1 MKLKKLSLRQLFS
14 NTKFLVVFSILVA
27 FIFWIVVALEYAPVI
42 ENEIKDIPVK
52 IDMNNSVP
60 DKLGLQIFGQSNYT
74 INITVRGNRY
84 IVGGDLLTADDFEAT
99 AQTAYVDS
107 AGKHSLVVKV
117 TAKDANAD
125 YEIISKSTDYIEVYF
140 DKYAEKEVEVTPR
153 IISELDDYTADDY
166 MFDKADIIYET
177 KTVKVSGAQTE
188 VNSITAAYADI
199 PIEKKLTQSE
209 TIDASV
215 VLSNGSNLDSKYVK
229 INGESRLTVP
239 VTLPVYKMQTSAVS
253 VSFKNTPSD
262 YINSPLLYSISPS
275 RVRVA
280 VLQNGSDTTNSLEIG
295 TIDFANITPSNG
307 SFTFLASN
315 VKTAKF
321 LDGTTSF
328 NVEVNTDGLSTKKLE
343 PNINSIMITG
353 GSGVSAGNVDLS
365 SIGSVTVVGTQ
376 TALASVNANMLEVN
390 INLTN
395 IKLEEGENTV
405 PVTVTL
411 KNSKNCWVSGSYS
424 AVIVQN

>member
-60 DKLGLQIFGQSNYT
+60 DKLGLQIFGQSDYT
-74 INITVRGNRY
+74 INVTVRGNRY

-229 INGESRLTVP
+229 INGESSLTVP

-253 VSFKNTPSD
+253 VSYKNTPSD

-328 NVEVNTDGLSTKKLE
+328 NVEVNTDRLSTKKLE

>member
-60 DKLGLQIFGQSNYT
+60 DKLGLQIFGQSDYT
-74 INITVRGNRY
+74 INVTVRGNRY

-229 INGESRLTVP
+229 INGESSLTVP

-328 NVEVNTDGLSTKKLE
+328 SVEVNTDRLSTKKLE

>member
-60 DKLGLQIFGQSNYT
+60 DKLGLQIFGQSDYT
-74 INITVRGNRY
+74 INVTVRGNRY

-153 IISELDDYTADDY
+153 IISELDDYTADDF

-215 VLSNGSNLDSKYVK
+215 VLSNGSDLDSKYVK

-295 TIDFANITPSNG
+295 TIDFANITPSNS

-328 NVEVNTDGLSTKKLE
+328 SVEVNTDGLSTKKLE

>member
-60 DKLGLQIFGQSNYT
+60 DKLGLQIFGQSDYT
-74 INITVRGNRY
+74 INVTVRGNRY

-215 VLSNGSNLDSKYVK
+215 VLSNGSDIDSKYVK

-328 NVEVNTDGLSTKKLE
+328 SVEVNTDGLSTKKLE

-353 GSGVSAGNVDLS
+353 GSGVSVGNVDLS

-424 AVIVQN
+424 ALIVQN

>member
-1 MKLKKLSLRQLFS
+1 MKAKKLSLRQLFS
-14 NTKFLVVFSILVA
+14 NTKFLVVFSIVVA
-27 FIFWIVVALEYAPVI
+27 FIFWIVVALEYAPVV

-60 DKLGLQIFGQSNYT
+60 DKLGLQIFGQSDYT
-74 INITVRGNRY
+74 INVTVRGNRY

-125 YEIISKSTDYIEVYF
+125 YEIVSKSADYIEVFF

-166 MFDKADIIYET
+166 MFDKADIIYDT

-215 VLSNGSNLDSKYVK
+215 VLSNGNDLDSKYVK
-229 INGESRLTVP
+229 INGESNLKIP

-262 YINSPLLYSISPS
+262 YINSPLVYSISPS

-295 TIDFANITPSNG
+295 SIDFTQITPSNG

-321 LDGTTSF
+321 LDGTSSF
-328 NVEVNTDGLSTKKLE
+328 SVEVNTDGLSTKTLE
-343 PNINSIMITG
+343 PGINSIMITG
-353 GSGVSAGNVDLS
+353 GSGVSAGNVELD
-365 SIGSVTVVGTQ
+365 SIGQITVVGTQ
-376 TALASVNANMLEVN
+376 TALKSVNANMLEIS

-395 IKLEEGENTV
+395 TKLEEGENSV

-411 KNSKNCWVSGSYS
+411 KNSKNCWVSGSYT
-424 AVIVQN
+424 AVIIQN

>member
-1 MKLKKLSLRQLFS
+1 MKVKKLSLRQLFS
-14 NTKFLVVFSILVA
+14 NTKFLVIFSIVVA

-60 DKLGLQIFGQSNYT
+60 DKLGLQIFGQSDYT
-74 INITVRGNRY
+74 INVTVRGNRY

-125 YEIISKSTDYIEVYF
+125 YEIVSKSADYIEVFF

-153 IISELDDYTADDY
+153 IVSELDDYTADDY
-166 MFDKADIIYET
+166 MFDKDDIIYDT

-215 VLSNGSNLDSKYVK
+215 VLSDGSNLDSKYVK
-229 INGESRLTVP
+229 INGESSLTVP

-262 YINSPLLYSISPS
+262 YINSPLVYSISPS

-295 TIDFANITPSNG
+295 SIDFTQITPSNG

-328 NVEVNTDGLSTKKLE
+328 SVEVNTDGLSTKALE
-343 PNINSIMITG
+343 PGINSIMITG
-353 GSGVSAGNVDLS
+353 GSGVSAGNVSLD
-365 SIGSVTVVGTQ
+365 SIGQITVVGTQ
-376 TALASVNANMLEVN
+376 TALSGVNAGMLEIS

-395 IKLEEGENTV
+395 VKLEEGENTV

-411 KNSKNCWVSGSYS
+411 KNSKNCWVSGSYT

>member
-60 DKLGLQIFGQSNYT
+60 DKLGLQIFGQSDYT
-74 INITVRGNRY
+74 INVTVRGNRY

-215 VLSNGSNLDSKYVK
+215 VLSNGSDLDSKYVK

-295 TIDFANITPSNG
+295 TIDFANITPSNS

-328 NVEVNTDGLSTKKLE
+328 SVEVNTDGLSTKKLE

-390 INLTN
+390 IILTN

>member
-60 DKLGLQIFGQSNYT
+60 DKLGLQIFGQSDYT
-74 INITVRGNRY
+74 INVTVRGNRY

-188 VNSITAAYADI
+188 VNSITAAYANI

-215 VLSNGSNLDSKYVK
+215 VLSNGSDLDSKYVK

-262 YINSPLLYSISPS
+262 YINSPLLYNISPS

>member
-60 DKLGLQIFGQSNYT
+60 DKLGLQIFGQSDYT
-74 INITVRGNRY
+74 INVTVRGNRY

-153 IISELDDYTADDY
+153 IVSELDDYTADDY

-215 VLSNGSNLDSKYVK
+215 VLSNGSDLESKYVK

-307 SFTFLASN
+307 SFTFHASN

-328 NVEVNTDGLSTKKLE
+328 SVEVNTDGLSTKKLE

>member
-60 DKLGLQIFGQSNYT
+60 DKLGLQIFGQSDYT
-74 INITVRGNRY
+74 INVTVRGNRY

-125 YEIISKSTDYIEVYF
+125 YEIISKSTDYIEAYF

-215 VLSNGSNLDSKYVK
+215 VLSNGSDLDSKYVK

-307 SFTFLASN
+307 SFTFIASN

>member
-1 MKLKKLSLRQLFS
+1 MKAKKLSLRQLFS
-14 NTKFLVVFSILVA
+14 NTKFLVVFSIVVA
-27 FIFWIVVALEYAPVI
+27 FIFWIVVALEYAPVV

-60 DKLGLQIFGQSNYT
+60 DKLGLQIFGQSDYT
-74 INITVRGNRY
+74 INVTVRGNRY

-125 YEIISKSTDYIEVYF
+125 YEIVSKSADYIEVFF

-166 MFDKADIIYET
+166 MFDKADIIYDT

-215 VLSNGSNLDSKYVK
+215 VLSNGSDLDSKYVK
-229 INGESRLTVP
+229 INGESNLKIP

-262 YINSPLLYSISPS
+262 YINSPLVYSISPS

-295 TIDFANITPSNG
+295 SIDFTQITPSNG

-321 LDGTTSF
+321 LDGTSSF
-328 NVEVNTDGLSTKKLE
+328 SVEVNTDGLSTKTLD
-343 PNINSIMITG
+343 PGINSIMITG
-353 GSGVSAGNVDLS
+353 GSGVSAGNVELD
-365 SIGSVTVVGTQ
+365 SIGRITVVGTQ
-376 TALASVNANMLEVN
+376 TALNSVNADMLEIS

-395 IKLEEGENTV
+395 TKLEEGENTV

-411 KNSKNCWVSGSYS
+411 KNSKNCWVSGSYT
-424 AVIVQN
+424 AVIIQN

>member
-1 MKLKKLSLRQLFS
+1 MKLKKLSLRKLFS

-60 DKLGLQIFGQSNYT
+60 DKLGLQIFGQSDYT
-74 INITVRGNRY
+74 INVTVRGNRY

-188 VNSITAAYADI
+188 VNSIIAAYADI
-199 PIEKKLTQSE
+199 PVEKKLTQSE

-229 INGESRLTVP
+229 INGESSLTVP

>member
-60 DKLGLQIFGQSNYT
+60 DKLGLQIFGQSDYT
-74 INITVRGNRY
+74 INVTVRGNRY

-215 VLSNGSNLDSKYVK
+215 VLSNGSDLDSKYVK

-295 TIDFANITPSNG
+295 TIDFANITPSNN

-328 NVEVNTDGLSTKKLE
+328 SVEVNTDGLSTKKLE

-365 SIGSVTVVGTQ
+365 SIGSVIVVGTQ

>member
-60 DKLGLQIFGQSNYT
+60 DKLGLQIFGQSDYT
-74 INITVRGNRY
+74 INVTVRGNRY

-188 VNSITAAYADI
+188 VNSITAAYANI

-215 VLSNGSNLDSKYVK
+215 VLSNGSDLDSKYVK

-376 TALASVNANMLEVN
+376 TALSSVNANMLEVN

>member
-60 DKLGLQIFGQSNYT
+60 DKLGLQIFGQSDYT
-74 INITVRGNRY
+74 INVTVRGNRY

-153 IISELDDYTADDY
+153 IISELDDYTADDF

-215 VLSNGSNLDSKYVK
+215 VLSNGSDLDSKYVK

-295 TIDFANITPSNG
+295 TIDFANITPSNS

-328 NVEVNTDGLSTKKLE
+328 SVEVNTDRLSTKKLE

>member
-60 DKLGLQIFGQSNYT
+60 DKLGLQIFGQSDYT
-74 INITVRGNRY
+74 INVTVRGNRY

-117 TAKDANAD
+117 TAKDTNAD

-215 VLSNGSNLDSKYVK
+215 VLSNGSDLDSKYVK

-295 TIDFANITPSNG
+295 TIDFANIMPSNG

-328 NVEVNTDGLSTKKLE
+328 SVEVNTDGLSTKKLE

>member
-60 DKLGLQIFGQSNYT
+60 DKLGLQIFGQSDYT
-74 INITVRGNRY
+74 INVTVRGNRY

-215 VLSNGSNLDSKYVK
+215 VLSNGSDLDSKYVK

-295 TIDFANITPSNG
+295 AIDFANITPSNS

-328 NVEVNTDGLSTKKLE
+328 SVEVNTDGLSTKKLE

-405 PVTVTL
+405 PVTVIL

>member
-60 DKLGLQIFGQSNYT
+60 DKLGLQIFGQSDYT
-74 INITVRGNRY
+74 INVTVRGNRY

-215 VLSNGSNLDSKYVK
+215 VLSNGSDLDSKYVK

-239 VTLPVYKMQTSAVS
+239 VTLPVYKMQTSADS

-307 SFTFLASN
+307 SFTFIASN

>member
-60 DKLGLQIFGQSNYT
+60 DKLGLQIFGQSDYT
-74 INITVRGNRY
+74 INVTVRGNRY

-215 VLSNGSNLDSKYVK
+215 VLSNGSDLDSKYVK

-328 NVEVNTDGLSTKKLE
+328 SVEVNTDGLSTKKLE

-395 IKLEEGENTV
+395 IKLEEGENNV

>member
-60 DKLGLQIFGQSNYT
+60 DKLGLQIFGQSDYT

-328 NVEVNTDGLSTKKLE
+328 NVEVNTDRLSTKKLE

>member
-60 DKLGLQIFGQSNYT
+60 DKLGLQIFGQSDYT
-74 INITVRGNRY
+74 INVTVRGNRY

-215 VLSNGSNLDSKYVK
+215 VLSNGSDLDSKYVK

-343 PNINSIMITG
+343 QNINSIMITG

>member
-14 NTKFLVVFSILVA
+14 NTKFLVVFSIFVA

-60 DKLGLQIFGQSNYT
+60 DKLGLQIFGQSDYT
-74 INITVRGNRY
+74 INVTVRGNRY

-166 MFDKADIIYET
+166 MFDKADVIYET

-328 NVEVNTDGLSTKKLE
+328 NVEVNTDRLSTKKLE

>member
-1 MKLKKLSLRQLFS
+1 
-14 NTKFLVVFSILVA
+14 
-27 FIFWIVVALEYAPVI
+27 
-42 ENEIKDIPVK
+42 
-52 IDMNNSVP
+52 MNNSVP
-60 DKLGLQIFGQSNYT
+60 DKLGLQIFGQSDYT
-74 INITVRGNRY
+74 INVTVRGNRY

-177 KTVKVSGAQTE
+177 KSVKVSGAQTE
-188 VNSITAAYADI
+188 VNSSTAAYADI

-215 VLSNGSNLDSKYVK
+215 VLSNGSDLDSKYVK

-295 TIDFANITPSNG
+295 TIDFANITPSNS

>member
-1 MKLKKLSLRQLFS
+1 MKAKKLSLRQLFS
-14 NTKFLVVFSILVA
+14 NTKFLVVFSIVVA
-27 FIFWIVVALEYAPVI
+27 FIFWIVVALEYAPVV

-60 DKLGLQIFGQSNYT
+60 DKLGLQIFGQSDYT
-74 INITVRGNRY
+74 INVTVRGNRY

-99 AQTAYVDS
+99 AKTAYVDS

-125 YEIISKSTDYIEVYF
+125 YEIVSKSADYIEVFF

-166 MFDKADIIYET
+166 MFDKADIIYDT

-215 VLSNGSNLDSKYVK
+215 VLSNGSDLDSKYVK
-229 INGESRLTVP
+229 INGESNLKIP

-262 YINSPLLYSISPS
+262 YINSPLVYSISPS

-280 VLQNGSDTTNSLEIG
+280 VLQNGSATTNSLEIG
-295 TIDFANITPSNG
+295 SIDFTQITPSNG

-321 LDGTTSF
+321 LDGTSSF
-328 NVEVNTDGLSTKKLE
+328 SVEVNTDGLSTKTLE
-343 PNINSIMITG
+343 PGINSIMITG
-353 GSGVSAGNVDLS
+353 GSGVSAGNVELD
-365 SIGSVTVVGTQ
+365 SIGRITVVGTQ
-376 TALASVNANMLEVN
+376 TALNSVNADMLEIS

-395 IKLEEGENTV
+395 TKLEEGENTV

-411 KNSKNCWVSGSYS
+411 KNSKNCWVSGSYT
-424 AVIVQN
+424 AVIIQN

>member
-60 DKLGLQIFGQSNYT
+60 DKLGLQIFGQSDYT
-74 INITVRGNRY
+74 INVTVRGNRY

-215 VLSNGSNLDSKYVK
+215 VLSNGSDLDSKYVK

-295 TIDFANITPSNG
+295 TIDFANITPSNS

-353 GSGVSAGNVDLS
+353 GSGVSSGNVDLS

-376 TALASVNANMLEVN
+376 TALTSVNANMLEVN

>member
-1 MKLKKLSLRQLFS
+1 MKAKKLSLRQLFS
-14 NTKFLVVFSILVA
+14 NTKFLVVFSIVVA
-27 FIFWIVVALEYAPVI
+27 FIFWIVVALEYAPVV

-60 DKLGLQIFGQSNYT
+60 DKLGLQIFGQSDYT
-74 INITVRGNRY
+74 INVTVRGNRY

-125 YEIISKSTDYIEVYF
+125 YEIVSKSADYIEVFF

-166 MFDKADIIYET
+166 MFDKADIIYDT

-215 VLSNGSNLDSKYVK
+215 VLSNGNDLDSKYVK
-229 INGESRLTVP
+229 INGESNLKIP

-262 YINSPLLYSISPS
+262 YINSPLVYSISPS

-295 TIDFANITPSNG
+295 SIDFTQITPSNG

-321 LDGTTSF
+321 LDGTSSF
-328 NVEVNTDGLSTKKLE
+328 SVEVNTDGLSTKTLE
-343 PNINSIMITG
+343 PGINSIMITG
-353 GSGVSAGNVDLS
+353 GSGVSAGNVELD
-365 SIGSVTVVGTQ
+365 SIGRITVVGTQ
-376 TALASVNANMLEVN
+376 TALNSVNADMLEIS

-395 IKLEEGENTV
+395 TKLEEGENTV

-411 KNSKNCWVSGSYS
+411 KNSKNCWVSGSYT
-424 AVIVQN
+424 AVIIQN

>member
-60 DKLGLQIFGQSNYT
+60 DKLGLQIFGQSDYT
-74 INITVRGNRY
+74 INVTVRGNRY

-215 VLSNGSNLDSKYVK
+215 VLSNGSDLDSKYVK

-295 TIDFANITPSNG
+295 TIDFANITPSSS

-328 NVEVNTDGLSTKKLE
+328 SVEVNTDRLSTKKLE

-376 TALASVNANMLEVN
+376 TALTSVNANMLEVN

>member
-1 MKLKKLSLRQLFS
+1 MKLKKLSLRKLFS

-60 DKLGLQIFGQSNYT
+60 DKLGLQIFGQSDYT
-74 INITVRGNRY
+74 INVTVRGNRY

-215 VLSNGSNLDSKYVK
+215 VLSNGSDLDSKYVK

-295 TIDFANITPSNG
+295 TIDFANITPSNS

-328 NVEVNTDGLSTKKLE
+328 SVEVNTDGLSTKKLE

-395 IKLEEGENTV
+395 IKLEDGENTV

>member
-60 DKLGLQIFGQSNYT
+60 DKLGLQIFGQSDYT
-74 INITVRGNRY
+74 INVTVRGNRY

-215 VLSNGSNLDSKYVK
+215 VLSNGSDLDSKYVK

-307 SFTFLASN
+307 SFSFIASN

>member
-1 MKLKKLSLRQLFS
+1 MKAKKLSLRQLFS
-14 NTKFLVVFSILVA
+14 NTKFLVVFSIVVA
-27 FIFWIVVALEYAPVI
+27 FIFWIVVALEYAPVV

-60 DKLGLQIFGQSNYT
+60 DKLGLQIFGQSDYT
-74 INITVRGNRY
+74 INVTVRGNRY

-125 YEIISKSTDYIEVYF
+125 YEIVSKSADYIEVFF

-166 MFDKADIIYET
+166 MFDKADIIYDT
-177 KTVKVSGAQTE
+177 KTVKASGAQTE

-215 VLSNGSNLDSKYVK
+215 VLSNGNDLDSKYVK
-229 INGESRLTVP
+229 INGESNLKIP

-262 YINSPLLYSISPS
+262 YINSPLVYSISPS

-295 TIDFANITPSNG
+295 SIDFTQITPSNG

-321 LDGTTSF
+321 LDGTSSF
-328 NVEVNTDGLSTKKLE
+328 SVEVNTDGLSTKTLE
-343 PNINSIMITG
+343 PGINSIMITG
-353 GSGVSAGNVDLS
+353 GSGISAGNVELD
-365 SIGSVTVVGTQ
+365 SIGQITVVGTQ
-376 TALASVNANMLEVN
+376 TALKSVNANMLEIS

-395 IKLEEGENTV
+395 TKLEEGENSV

-411 KNSKNCWVSGSYS
+411 KNSKNCWVSGSYT
-424 AVIVQN
+424 AVIIQN

>member
-14 NTKFLVVFSILVA
+14 NTKFLVVFSIFVA

-60 DKLGLQIFGQSNYT
+60 DKLGLQIFGQSDYT
-74 INITVRGNRY
+74 INVTVRGNRY

-328 NVEVNTDGLSTKKLE
+328 NVEVNTDRLSTKKLE

>member
-1 MKLKKLSLRQLFS
+1 MKAKKLSLRQLFS
-14 NTKFLVVFSILVA
+14 NTKFLVVFSIVVA
-27 FIFWIVVALEYAPVI
+27 FIFWIVVALEYAPVV

-60 DKLGLQIFGQSNYT
+60 DKLGLQIFGQSDYT
-74 INITVRGNRY
+74 INVTVRGNRY

-125 YEIISKSTDYIEVYF
+125 YEIVSKSADYIEVFF

-166 MFDKADIIYET
+166 MFDKADIIYDT

-215 VLSNGSNLDSKYVK
+215 VLSNGSDLNSKYVK
-229 INGESRLTVP
+229 INGESNLKIP

-262 YINSPLLYSISPS
+262 YINSPLVYSISPS

-295 TIDFANITPSNG
+295 SIDFTQITPSNG

-321 LDGTTSF
+321 LDGTSSF
-328 NVEVNTDGLSTKKLE
+328 SVEVNTDGLSKKTLE
-343 PNINSIMITG
+343 PGINSIMITG
-353 GSGVSAGNVDLS
+353 GSGVSAGNVELD
-365 SIGSVTVVGTQ
+365 SIGQITVVGTQ
-376 TALASVNANMLEVN
+376 TALKSVNANMLEIS

-395 IKLEEGENTV
+395 TKLEEGENSV

-411 KNSKNCWVSGSYS
+411 KNSKNCWVSGSYT
-424 AVIVQN
+424 AVIIQN

>member
-60 DKLGLQIFGQSNYT
+60 DKLGLQIFGQSDYT
-74 INITVRGNRY
+74 INVTVRGNRY

-215 VLSNGSNLDSKYVK
+215 VLSNGSDLDSKYV
-229 INGESRLTVP
+229 ESRLTVP

-295 TIDFANITPSNG
+295 TIDFANITPSNS

-328 NVEVNTDGLSTKKLE
+328 SVEVNTDGLSTKKLE

>member
-60 DKLGLQIFGQSNYT
+60 DKLGLQIFGQSDYT
-74 INITVRGNRY
+74 INVTVRGNRY

-215 VLSNGSNLDSKYVK
+215 VLSNGSDLDSKYVK

-295 TIDFANITPSNG
+295 TIDFANITPSNS

-328 NVEVNTDGLSTKKLE
+328 SVEVNTDGLSTKKFE

-395 IKLEEGENTV
+395 IKLEKGENTV

>member
-1 MKLKKLSLRQLFS
+1 MKLKKLSLRKLFS

-60 DKLGLQIFGQSNYT
+60 DKLGLQIFGQSDYT
-74 INITVRGNRY
+74 INVTVRGNRY

-229 INGESRLTVP
+229 INGESSLTVP

-295 TIDFANITPSNG
+295 TIDFANITPSNS

-328 NVEVNTDGLSTKKLE
+328 SVEVNTDGLSTKKLE